1 MREPE
6 RSFPE
11 KKRKIEKMN
20 AVLESELTETASEGE
35 GEYDE
40 TCIGRT
46 PFPVLLSQ
54 SLGYLK
60 LVGTDC
66 P

>member
-35 GEYDE
+35 GE
-40 TCIGRT
+40 
-46 PFPVLLSQ
+46 
-54 SLGYLK
+54 
-60 LVGTDC
+60 
-66 P
+66 